1 MISPTFEIL
10 PGFFVDP
17 GNDDKDD
24 DVARYLLR
32 AGDTPATIE
41 DDRTESANDPSSSKL
56 LLLLLLLLSLET
68 SFIST
73 VSAPNFAVSVRNAE
87 SAMEEQSS
95 AISRANGKSM
105 SASPSLSNRTPW
117 NRLVFHMGI

>member
-1 MISPTFEIL
+1 MISATFEIL
-10 PGFFVDP
+10 PGFFAEP

-56 LLLLLLLLSLET
+56 LLLLLSLET

-87 SAMEEQSS
+87 SAIEEQSS

-117 NRLVFHMGI
+117 NRSVFHMGI

>member
-1 MISPTFEIL
+1 MSIYF
-10 PGFFVDP
+10 
-17 GNDDKDD
+17 N
-24 DVARYLLR
+24 VARYLLR

-56 LLLLLLLLSLET
+56 LLLLLSLET

-87 SAMEEQSS
+87 SAIEEQSS

-117 NRLVFHMGI
+117 NRSVFHMGI

>member
-1 MISPTFEIL
+1 MISRTFENL
-10 PGFFVDP
+10 PVFFADP

-56 LLLLLLLLSLET
+56 LLLLLSLET

-87 SAMEEQSS
+87 SAIEEQSS

-117 NRLVFHMGI
+117 NRSVFHMGI